1 MNKLRKTISNLL
13 WVVVTLVL
21 CLSMI
26 YFVNPRNINGD
37 SMNPTMKNG
46 EWYLSSRLWVSDIH
60 EGDIVTAEPIRLGKP
75 IVKRVVAVGGDT
87 VKITERGIY
96 INSDLI
102 DNSTETLRFL
112 QNKKTFIGDNLNK
125 EVQVPENQYFLLG
138 DNRDNSNDSRVFGLI
153 TKQELKTKVT
163 VKLPKW
169 IGSLLNHTTN

>member
-60 EGDIVTAEPIRLGKP
+60 EGDIVTAEPYRLGKP

-87 VKITERGIY
+87 VKITEQGIY
-96 INSDLI
+96 INGDLI

-125 EVQVPENQYFLLG
+125 EVQIPENQYFLLG
-138 DNRDNSNDSRVFGLI
+138 DNRDNSNDSRVFGLVN
-153 TKQELKTKVT
+153 KQELKTKVT
-163 VKLPKW
+163 VKLPNW
-169 IGSLLNHTTN
+169 IGGLLNHTTN